1 MSESKLFTE
10 DDKKFMRRALELA
23 RKGEGLAHP
32 NPMVGAILV
41 RDDEIVGEGY
51 HLFANIKH
59 AEIVAIEDAGTA
71 AQGSTL
77 YCSLE
82 PCCHYGRTP
91 PCTNAIIQ
99 AGIAR
104 AFIAIVDND
113 IRVHGRGIEQLR
125 EAGIEVIVGVC
136 EPEAYEL
143 NRDYFISRMGEAGI
157 QS

>member
-1 MSESKLFTE
+1 MQ
-10 DDKKFMRRALELA
+10 RAIELA
-23 RKGEGLAHP
+23 RQGEGLAHP

-41 RDDEIVGEGY
+41 RDGEIVGEGY

-59 AEIVAIEDAGTA
+59 AEIVAIEAAGKA

-91 PCTNAIIQ
+91 PCTDAIIQ

-113 IRVHGRGIEQLR
+113 ERVRGRGIEQMR
-125 EAGIEVIVGVC
+125 EAGIEVILGVC
-136 EPEAYEL
+136 EQEAYEL
-143 NRDYFISRMGEAGI
+143 NRDYFISRNIEAEDQG
-157 QS
+157 